1 MGEPQ
6 RQMMNK
12 TTDEWA
18 NERNKKEKEKRTQS
32 AVNQCVW
39 QGEMLKET
47 GLHNM
52 TTYCLKLK

>member
-18 NERNKKEKEKRTQS
+18 NERNKKEKEKGPKVLLISVCGR
-32 AVNQCVW
+32 ARC
-39 QGEMLKET
+39 
-47 GLHNM
+47 
-52 TTYCLKLK
+52 